1 MKYED
6 IKTYAERCNSHPDHQ
21 TGIITNQMITDRLLD
36 EIEELRAYVEQSLKP
51 VAWIFTWYEIAK
63 DRHVRRI
70 IDCEEKPNIPGYDLV
85 PLYTSP
91 PQSKPLTDEEIAA
104 ILSQSA
110 GVDLKLNGGD
120 LLFARAIERAHG
132 IGGEK

>member
-1 MKYED
+1 MRYED
-6 IKTYAERCNSHPDHQ
+6 IKPYNKRCEKFQGIVTNERLMEVL
-21 TGIITNQMITDRLLD
+21 ID

-70 IDCEEKPNIPGYDLV
+70 IDCEEKPNIPGYDLI

-91 PQSKPLTDEEIAA
+91 PPRKPLTDEEILLVLRNIDPETKRLSPVLKALVQEIEAA
-104 ILSQSA
+104 HNI
-110 GVDLKLNGGD
+110 
-120 LLFARAIERAHG
+120 
-132 IGGEK
+132 GEKG